1 MWELYSNPIWQE
13 LRVFIKDLDYSRL
26 QLSQDPAVCM
36 KVNNFMTARK
46 GLFDEVERW
55 ANTEVGA
62 TTDEPTQ

>member
-1 MWELYSNPIWQE
+1 
-13 LRVFIKDLDYSRL
+13 
-26 QLSQDPAVCM
+26 M